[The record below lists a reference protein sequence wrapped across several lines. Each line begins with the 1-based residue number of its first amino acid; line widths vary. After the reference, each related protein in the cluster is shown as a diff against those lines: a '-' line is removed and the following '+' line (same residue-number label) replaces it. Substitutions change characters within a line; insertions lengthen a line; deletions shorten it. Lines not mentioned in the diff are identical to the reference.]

1 MQWLT
6 WRFESYYV
14 VRWSL
19 GLRFINTEAWGG
31 TEPAGSGRTATVEG
45 EVREWVRIFTA
56 SEKTVR
62 PKEPIGRDRGAQVH
76 LISQSHLLCY
86 LLLRK
91 ALGACEGDLRNMMMM
106 LRPCW
111 VMMKITNKIDLEDE
125 VWRLIKPRL
134 QHSSAMHPASF
145 PKDPCVDAYH
155 GRW

>member
-19 GLRFINTEAWGG
+19 GWRFININ

-45 EVREWVRIFTA
+45 EVREWIRIFTVP
-56 SEKTVR
+56 EKTVR
-62 PKEPIGRDRGAQVH
+62 PKEPIGNGWGIQVH
-76 LISQSHLLCY
+76 LISQSHLMCY

-91 ALGACEGDLRNMMMM
+91 ALDACEGDLRNMMM

-134 QHSSAMHPASF
+134 QHSLDMHPASF

-155 GRW
+155 GGDVVD